1 MSVERKLSFG
11 VELELADVDCSR
23 PIPKELGAWE
33 CGDKKNE
40 NGYYLGKET
49 CIMNTDGTVV
59 DPDKIKCVK
68 GGEIHVVPSYS
79 IDTLLA
85 RIEEIFKLFPEA
97 KMFLPG
103 KMHIHV
109 GIVDWTLEDVK
120 NIYEYTSINE
130 IDFMDTICGEEF
142 IDKLLTDPKVSSD
155 LKNHYMSSRR
165 TVTSPLCF
173 SKVKEF
179 DTIKELKY
187 WWGVKCLYHFPKP
200 IVKYKNIEKPSKQ
213 SIRVQSVH
221 IQHLLCHNT
230 VEFRNFA
237 PTMNL
242 EEIRNCLLVAERYIK
257 EALNLKSTRDK
268 LLKNWIGEYNLPKW
282 DYDPEI
288 IQKWWDGAR
297 NGSSHIQH
305 TSKSFHTF
313 EVK

>member
-1 MSVERKLSFG
+1 MNLNRQLSFG

-33 CGDKKNE
+33 CGDKKNAA
-40 NGYYLGKET
+40 GYYLGKET
-49 CIMNTDGTVV
+49 CIMNTDGSVV

-79 IDTLLA
+79 IEVLVD
-85 RIEEIFKLFPEA
+85 RIKKIFELFPEA

-109 GIVDWTLEDVK
+109 GIPNWTLEDVK
-120 NIYEYTSINE
+120 NLYLYTGENDV
-130 IDFMDTICGEEF
+130 DFMDKICGEKF
-142 IDKLLTDPKVSSD
+142 MDKLLNDPKVSDD
-155 LKNHYMSSRR
+155 LKNHYLSSRR
-165 TVTSPLCF
+165 TVTNPQCF
-173 SKVKEF
+173 EKIKEF
-179 DTIKELKY
+179 DTKKELIY
-187 WWGVKCLYHFPKP
+187 WWGKKCLYHFPKP
-200 IVKYKNIEKPSKQ
+200 VIRYKNIEKASKQ

-237 PTMNL
+237 PTMDIDK
-242 EEIRNCLLVAERYIK
+242 IRQCLLVAEAYVRQ
-257 EALNLKSTRDK
+257 ALDYPESTHISE
-268 LLKNWIGEYNLPKW
+268 WIDYYDLPEW

-297 NGSSHIQH
+297 DGSSHIQH
-305 TSKSFHTF
+305 SAKSFHEF